1 MIKKLLPVLI
11 TVSLA
16 LTTLFAFD
24 WPQKQINSN
33 IIISSFGQKYG
44 ADISFSY
51 VFADPEEIYAIGKGK
66 ILIIMTDD
74 PEETTLFPS
83 TLGTSVI
90 IEHDDEL
97 LSVYGNLDRES
108 VEESLNDLQG
118 IQSGQFLGRTGNSG
132 WQKKRA
138 NLEFQMMDTTNQ
150 NAVNPIIFMPRAENQ
165 QPLQISRVML
175 ENRKGEIFNIDS
187 TKTFD
192 SGFYKIYKEQN
203 ASAPYRSTITI
214 NGVILDQI
222 TYDTIKEE
230 NNRMYVSGKK
240 QYLSEDI
247 YPDDER
253 QLLGEAML
261 TPGKITLGIEL
272 EDYIGNSRHLNYILQ
287 VH

>member
-1 MIKKLLPVLI
+1 MIKKILPVVFTI
-11 TVSLA
+11 CLA
-16 LTTLFAFD
+16 FTALFAFD

-33 IIISSFGQKYG
+33 LIVSSFGQKYG

-51 VFADPEEIYAIGKGK
+51 VFADPEEIYAIDKGK

-97 LSVYGNLDRES
+97 LSVYGNLDRDS

-118 IQSGQFLGRTGNSG
+118 IQSGQFLGQTGNSG

-138 NLEFQMMDTTNQ
+138 SLEFQMMDTTNQ
-150 NAVNPIIFMPRAENQ
+150 NAVNPIIFMPRAEHYT
-165 QPLQISRVML
+165 PLQISRIML
-175 ENRKGEIFNIDS
+175 ENRKGDIFNIDS
-187 TKTFD
+187 TKSFE

-203 ASAPYRSTITI
+203 STAPYRSTITI

-253 QLLGEAML
+253 QLLGETML
-261 TPGKITLGIEL
+261 TPGNITLGIEL
-272 EDYIGNSRHLNYILQ
+272 EDHIGNKKRLSYIIQ
-287 VH
+287 VR